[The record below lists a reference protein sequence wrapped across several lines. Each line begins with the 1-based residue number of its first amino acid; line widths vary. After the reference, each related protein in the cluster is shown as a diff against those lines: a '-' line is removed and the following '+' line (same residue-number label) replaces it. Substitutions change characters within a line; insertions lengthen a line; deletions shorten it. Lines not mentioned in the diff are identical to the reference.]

1 MSRCCLWLSLCWVAV
16 VLLAWSASC
25 ETAPESGSMEDLYK
39 RVRVG
44 MSQQQ
49 AVAALLAGDHDHIET
64 LYVSGTDRRGRRFM
78 TPFSFEGM
86 PPASEIRDAELIVTC
101 STGESVEVS
110 LGRGGVVTAKKY
122 VPDPDEPS
130 QYWLH
135 RLHLIFG
142 H

>member
-1 MSRCCLWLSLCWVAV
+1 
-16 VLLAWSASC
+16 
-25 ETAPESGSMEDLYK
+25 MEDLYK

-49 AVAALLAGDHDHIET
+49 AVAALQAGDHDYVET
-64 LYVSGTDRRGRRFM
+64 IYVWGTDRQGRSFM
-78 TPFSFEGM
+78 TPFSFKGM
-86 PPASEIRDAELIVTC
+86 PPASEVRDAQLTVTC
-101 STGESVEVS
+101 STGESVEVI
-110 LGRGGVVTAKKY
+110 LGEGGIVTAKKY

-130 QYWLH
+130 QAWMH